1 MEDQSISSISSL
13 KTKVREEELHNEK
26 KQLQKQLQ
34 NKDLVIYD
42 QQAHL
47 LEMEQKLKEKGTY

>member
-26 KQLQKQLQ
+26 KQLEKQLQ

-42 QQAHL
+42 QQALL
-47 LEMEQKLKEKGTY
+47 LEKDQKLKEKGIY